1 MSPYQY
7 NYNKNIFIERRNI
20 MAKNSQNPINE
31 GYERRDGAQKTTSGK
46 PVRPAPPPPS
56 PTPKK

>member
-1 MSPYQY
+1 
-7 NYNKNIFIERRNI
+7 

-31 GYERRDGAQKTTSGK
+31 GYERRDGAQKTASDK

>member
-1 MSPYQY
+1 
-7 NYNKNIFIERRNI
+7 

-46 PVRPAPPPPS
+46 PVRPAPATPITYSEEVILSAENPS
-56 PTPKK
+56 SKKPFG

>member
-1 MSPYQY
+1 
-7 NYNKNIFIERRNI
+7 
-20 MAKNSQNPINE
+20 MAKNAPKPINE

>member
-1 MSPYQY
+1 
-7 NYNKNIFIERRNI
+7 

-31 GYERRDGAQKTTSGK
+31 GYERRDGAQKLLVASLFVLLRH
-46 PVRPAPPPPS
+46 PHH

>member
-1 MSPYQY
+1 
-7 NYNKNIFIERRNI
+7 
-20 MAKNSQNPINE
+20 MAKNTQNPINE
-31 GYERRDGAQKTTSGK
+31 GYEQ

>member
-1 MSPYQY
+1 
-7 NYNKNIFIERRNI
+7 
-20 MAKNSQNPINE
+20 MAKNSPNPIND
-31 GYERRDGAQKTTSGK
+31 GYAQKTTSGK

>member
-1 MSPYQY
+1 
-7 NYNKNIFIERRNI
+7 

-31 GYERRDGAQKTTSGK
+31 GYERRDGAHKPTRGK

>member
-1 MSPYQY
+1 
-7 NYNKNIFIERRNI
+7 
-20 MAKNSQNPINE
+20 MAKNSPNPIND

-46 PVRPAPPPPS
+46 PAPPPPS